1 MDLAVRVVK
10 VKSQPR
16 VTLSENMKMICFQV
30 WELSKQRVFNGYNR
44 NSYTLRG
51 LQMDGNT
58 LCCLENPKLD
68 KMLNSNNIGD
78 INCLVL
84 WKSNVTTDFF
94 PSLWQLECLWFDRH
108 NQSGY
113 FHNTVKR
120 KPWITS
126 RHLLGFCFHYHVNF
140 TYFYTLIP

>member
-44 NSYTLRG
+44 NSYTLWG

-84 WKSNVTTDFF
+84 
-94 PSLWQLECLWFDRH
+94 
-108 NQSGY
+108 
-113 FHNTVKR
+113 
-120 KPWITS
+120 
-126 RHLLGFCFHYHVNF
+126 
-140 TYFYTLIP
+140 